1 MLLPFFDLNLG
12 SCSEEEMRA
21 SSQHHFLVRKSC
33 WESSGGKQKILENLI
48 EDVDMHVQATMK
60 TFVEAHIY
68 ARLNL
73 LQV

>member
-1 MLLPFFDLNLG
+1 MAGNK
-12 SCSEEEMRA
+12 R
-21 SSQHHFLVRKSC
+21 
-33 WESSGGKQKILENLI
+33 ILENLI